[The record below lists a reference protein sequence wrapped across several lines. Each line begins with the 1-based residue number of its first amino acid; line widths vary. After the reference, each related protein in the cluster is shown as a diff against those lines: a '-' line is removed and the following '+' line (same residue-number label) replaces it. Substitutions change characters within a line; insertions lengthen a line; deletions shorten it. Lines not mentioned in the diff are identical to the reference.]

1 MASSDDEELMIRA
14 AWMYYHHDMTH
25 DQIARRLHT
34 SRVKITRILKKAR
47 EQGIVEISI
56 NRPLPINL
64 QLGNQLERTFDL
76 KEALIVPSKA
86 DFGETLD
93 EIGRATADYLAQ
105 ITFAGC
111 RLGFAWSSTLSRLAA
126 YLKPPAQPVPCTVTD
141 LAGSMLGQDNP
152 YIVSARVGEVFG
164 APIRPL
170 LVPAVVSTIA
180 ARDAIMNEPSVQAA
194 LELARKSD
202 IAFLGLGD
210 AGPNSTMVRTGYL
223 TPDDLA
229 DLRARGAVGDLLIRY
244 YDIRGRHIP
253 HPIDQRIIGLT
264 WDELRQ
270 IPRLV
275 IVAAGPRKLSPILG
289 ILRSGLCGTLI
300 TDTNT
305 AQSVINSVN
314 AAPRPE

>member
-34 SRVKITRILKKAR
+34 SRVKITRILQKAR
-47 EQGIVEISI
+47 DHGIVEITIS
-56 NRPLPINL
+56 RPLPINL
-64 QLGNQLERTFDL
+64 QLGDQLERTFNL
-76 KEALIVPSKA
+76 KEAVIVPSKP
-86 DFGETLD
+86 DFGDTLE
-93 EIGRATADYLAQ
+93 EIGRATADYLMN
-105 ITFAGC
+105 ITFPGC

-126 YLKPPAQPVPCTVTD
+126 YLKPPAKHVPCTVTD

-152 YIVSARVGEVFG
+152 YIVSGRVGEAFG
-164 APIRPL
+164 VPIRPL
-170 LVPAVVSTIA
+170 LVPAVVKTQA
-180 ARDAIMNEPSVQAA
+180 VRDAILNEPSVNAA

-223 TPDDLA
+223 SAADLA
-229 DLRARGAVGDLLIRY
+229 DLRERGAVGDILIRY
-244 YDIRGRHIP
+244 FDVHGQYIP
-253 HPIDQRIIGLT
+253 HPIDQRIIGLN
-264 WDELRQ
+264 WEDLRR
-270 IPRLV
+270 IPHLV
-275 IVAAGPRKLSPILG
+275 IVAAGSLKIPPILG

-305 AQSVINSVN
+305 AQAVINATNS
-314 AAPRPE
+314 AT